1 MRRRRASIDWKG
13 PPRSTHDRH
22 ASPAATASRP
32 GLSPAPGPAAPRTG
46 DGHTYQTLCGNTP
59 CSISLDANGIG
70 DKRSFI
76 PIGRIA
82 RWYAGGQETYD
93 STNGTVGAVG
103 GGTAG
108 AIAGGLLLGP
118 IGLVGGMVDGALAGS
133 KAGKTADLY
142 FAVVGYDSGG
152 DKTTLNFR
160 FVNPRPANQLKQEL
174 AVLTGLAM
182 GETRS
187 LAELQR
193 QRDGLRQRLGTGT
206 GPQSIPSQSYVS
218 PSRYR

>member
-1 MRRRRASIDWKG
+1 MLALLL
-13 PPRSTHDRH
+13 
-22 ASPAATASRP
+22 PAPATA
-32 GLSPAPGPAAPRTG
+32 T
-46 DGHTYQTLCGNTP
+46 TYQALCGNNP
-59 CSISLDANGIG
+59 CSINLDANGLG
-70 DKRSFI
+70 GRNNFI

-93 STNGTVGAVG
+93 STHGTVGAVG

-118 IGLVGGMVDGALAGS
+118 IGLVGGLVGGALAGS
-133 KAGKTADLY
+133 KAGKAADLH
-142 FAVVGYDSGG
+142 FSVVGYDSAG

-160 FVNPRPANQLKQEL
+160 FVNSRPANQLKQEL

-193 QRDGLRQRLGTGT
+193 RGDPLPQRLGTGPS
-206 GPQSIPSQSYVS
+206 PQSIPSQSYVA

>member
-1 MRRRRASIDWKG
+1 MVSASARLRIRAALITPVLLSVLV
-13 PPRSTHDRH
+13 PAQ
-22 ASPAATASRP
+22 ASAAT
-32 GLSPAPGPAAPRTG
+32 
-46 DGHTYQTLCGNTP
+46 YQALCGNNP
-59 CSISLDANGIG
+59 CTITLDANGIG
-70 DKRSFI
+70 GKNTFI

-82 RWYAGGQETYD
+82 RWFAGGEESYD

-118 IGLVGGMVDGALAGS
+118 IGLVGGMVGGALAGS

-142 FAVVGYDSGG
+142 FTVVGYDSAG

-160 FVNPRPANQLKQEL
+160 FINPRPADRMKQEL
-174 AVLTGLAM
+174 PMLTGLAM

-193 QRDGLRQRLGTGT
+193 RVDPLPQRLGNGS
-206 GPQSIPSQSYVS
+206 GPQSIPSQSYVA

>member
-1 MRRRRASIDWKG
+1 MVSASARLRIRAAMITPVLLSLLLPARAS
-13 PPRSTHDRH
+13 
-22 ASPAATASRP
+22 AAT
-32 GLSPAPGPAAPRTG
+32 
-46 DGHTYQTLCGNTP
+46 YQALCGNNP
-59 CSISLDANGIG
+59 CTINLDANGIG
-70 DKRSFI
+70 DRKSFI
-76 PIGRIA
+76 PIGRVA
-82 RWYAGGQETYD
+82 RWFAGGAETYD
-93 STNGTVGAVG
+93 TTNGTVGAVG

-118 IGLVGGMVDGALAGS
+118 IGLVGGMVGGALAGS
-133 KAGKTADLY
+133 KAGRTADLY
-142 FAVVGYDSGG
+142 FTVIGYDSAG

-160 FVNPRPANQLKQEL
+160 FVNPRPANQMKQEL

-193 QRDGLRQRLGTGT
+193 RVDPLPQRLGNGS
-206 GPQSIPSQSYVS
+206 GPQPIPSRSYVA